1 MVAVKG
7 FYSGGD
13 TVRIEPMEIPV
24 EGQCEVI
31 VTFLNPV
38 KQVETNAEAD
48 DLARRQAGFQKLMKY
63 HKTLR
68 ADFDYQKELAEAR
81 DEKYG
86 RLD

>member
-1 MVAVKG
+1 MFAVKG
-7 FYSGGD
+7 IYSGGD
-13 TVRIEPMEIPV
+13 TVRLEQTLIPV

-31 VTFLNPV
+31 VTFLNQE
-38 KQVETNAEAD
+38 KQAETDAEAE
-48 DLARRQAGFQKLMKY
+48 DLARRKAGFQKLMKY